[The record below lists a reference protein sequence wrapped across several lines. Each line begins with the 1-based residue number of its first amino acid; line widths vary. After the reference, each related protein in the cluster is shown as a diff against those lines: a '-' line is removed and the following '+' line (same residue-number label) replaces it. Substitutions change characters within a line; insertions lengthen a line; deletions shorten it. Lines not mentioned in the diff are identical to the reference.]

1 MNSTPKKLQAI
12 YLLLSLLLNLLLPIL
27 PTFAADQKA
36 KPNKKSALKEATF
49 AKLSPEE
56 KAYIDKLPKH
66 PNVSRLIKFPSITP
80 EESKKQIAER
90 KVPAN
95 VFRARSI
102 QKKSALKLLSVGTSG
117 PPSIAELAR
126 ALKNDPDLIYQYVAN
141 NVDYTP
147 IYGVMKGSFGALV
160 DGEANDFDQAALM
173 VALLREAGFT
183 ANFVLGTIKLNAT
196 QTSNWLGVNTRDAST
211 VDELLANGAIPHE
224 VKKKPDGSLNFVR
237 LTHMWVQANI
247 GGTDYVFDPSFK
259 SYMYQ
264 DGVRD
269 LCCKIGYYG
278 PGFISKAQEGA
289 TITPISVQNM
299 NKDNI
304 RNQLTTMA
312 GNLINWIR
320 TYNPAATVADI
331 IGGRTIDQ
339 YLGQL
344 RQTSLPYQNPG
355 DIPEIFTDIPDN
367 YRTIYQVAFLTN
379 QILSRL
385 ESILLE

>member
-1 MNSTPKKLQAI
+1 
-12 YLLLSLLLNLLLPIL
+12 
-27 PTFAADQKA
+27 
-36 KPNKKSALKEATF
+36 
-49 AKLSPEE
+49 
-56 KAYIDKLPKH
+56 
-66 PNVSRLIKFPSITP
+66 
-80 EESKKQIAER
+80 
-90 KVPAN
+90 
-95 VFRARSI
+95 
-102 QKKSALKLLSVGTSG
+102 
-117 PPSIAELAR
+117 
-126 ALKNDPDLIYQYVAN
+126 
-141 NVDYTP
+141 
-147 IYGVMKGSFGALV
+147 MKGSFGALV

-196 QTSNWLGVNTRDAST
+196 QISNWLGVNTRDAST

-237 LTHMWVQANI
+237 LTHMWVRANI

-289 TITPISVQNM
+289 TLTPISVQNI
-299 NKDNI
+299 NNDNI
-304 RNQLTTMA
+304 RSQLTTMA
-312 GNLINWIR
+312 GNLISWIR
-320 TYNPAATVADI
+320 TKNPAATVADI

-355 DIPEIFTDIPDN
+355 DTPEIFADIHDT
-367 YRTIYQVAFLTN
+367 YRTVYQVAFLNGIN
-379 QILSRL
+379 QSFFSDELYGDRKSVV
-385 ESILLE
+385 